1 MAGEKVLVVEDNETN
16 MELATAL
23 LEAAGYVVLSAVTA
37 EEGIKIAK
45 RQFPHIIL
53 MDISLPGMD
62 GLTATGILKED
73 STTGHIPVI
82 ALTAHAMR
90 GDETKALSAGCSG
103 YVSKPID
110 TRAFAQTVAGYI
122 LGHAE

>member
-45 RQFPHIIL
+45 DHSPHLIL

-73 STTGHIPVI
+73 AATGHIPVI

-122 LGHAE
+122 HGRAE